1 MINFNPEKIAIE
13 EIPALLESL
22 TGKDREDVI
31 SALKAE
37 QLRCSTQEQGIKLII
52 NSIYGAFANEYFHF
66 YNIAVAET
74 VTLQGQDAIKF
85 TEKMVDRYFKEFFH
99 RDRPLL
105 RALGVPD
112 EVEVPRI
119 RGNVW
124 KYTDTDSGYL
134 IFEECIE
141 SVQWKGSVKDFVLTL
156 NSTRLAEYIK
166 KVLNDYAK
174 SFDTENYLDFEL
186 ETIAENA
193 IWVAKKKYIQN
204 IIWKDGKDYDNLSY
218 IKTTGLEIIQSSTP
232 VFCRGKLIDAVKYMF
247 AKGKITEKD
256 ISDLVKLIKEI
267 KREFK
272 LSNIEKISMGRSVS
286 DYQKAVINDNDKL
299 ELQKG
304 CPIHVRAAAHYN
316 YLLNQNPK
324 LKGKYE
330 MIRSG
335 DKLKWYHADDNFC
348 DVFAYKA
355 GMHPTEFAPKMN
367 IERQF
372 QSTILD
378 PLNRI
383 ITPTGIPALNPSLA
397 YTVSLF

>member
-13 EIPALLESL
+13 DIPALLESL
-22 TGKDREDVI
+22 TGKDREDAVL
-31 SALKAE
+31 ALKAE

-66 YNIAVAET
+66 YNISVAET

-85 TEKMVDRYFKEFFH
+85 TERMVDKYFKEFFH
-99 RDRPLL
+99 RDKPLL
-105 RALGVPD
+105 EALGVV
-112 EVEVPRI
+112 EGQEVPRI
-119 RGNVW
+119 KGNVW

-134 IFEECIE
+134 IFEECME
-141 SVQWKGSVKDFVLTL
+141 AVQWKGGVKDFVLTL
-156 NSTRLAEYIK
+156 NSFRLSNYIK
-166 KVLNDYAK
+166 KVLNDYAET
-174 SFDTENYLDFEL
+174 FHTENYLDFEL

-204 IIWKDGKDYDNLSY
+204 IIWKDGKDYDNLTY

-286 DYQKAVINDNDKL
+286 DFQKFVINDNDKL

-304 CPIHVRAAAHYN
+304 CPIHVRASAYYN

-335 DKLKWYHADDNFC
+335 DKLKWYHSDDTFC

-355 GMHPTEFAPKMN
+355 GMHPIEFAPKMN

-372 QSTILD
+372 QASILD